1 MIIIKIIELLS
12 LLFCIKYIYDRVND
26 KIKHSGLDAI
36 TIFLVIVLII
46 YLIFV

>member
-26 KIKHSGLDAI
+26 KIKNPGLDAI
-36 TIFLVIVLII
+36 VIFLVIVLII

>member
-26 KIKHSGLDAI
+26 KIENQGFDAI
-36 TIFLVIVLII
+36 AIFLVIVLII